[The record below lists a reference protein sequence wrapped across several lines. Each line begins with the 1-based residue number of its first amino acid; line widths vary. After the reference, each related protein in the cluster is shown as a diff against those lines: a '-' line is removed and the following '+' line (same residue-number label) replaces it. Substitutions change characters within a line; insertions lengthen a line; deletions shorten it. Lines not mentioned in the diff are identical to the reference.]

1 MIGTDLVIIRLDT
14 ARVALRD
21 AKTIQDKKK
30 LVDVSEALKVFAKR
44 QGASEEVKAEAAS
57 FHVDT
62 MVLLGEALAA
72 MEKRGPEHFT
82 GGGSNGSKREPLPNA
97 PPTLADLG
105 IEKKTSMIAQKIA
118 KLAPEK
124 LEILR
129 AATTTM
135 AAALREA
142 EQHNHRAQGTGENE
156 WYTPPEHIEAARE
169 LLGVIDLDPAS
180 SAKAQT
186 VVKAAKFYTLADDG
200 LKHNWH
206 GRVWLNPPYA
216 QPAIQRFAEMMVQ
229 EFNAGRVS
237 EAVMLTHNYTDTE
250 WFHIAESACSAI
262 CFTRG
267 RIAFLDPNGKKAAPT
282 QGQAFFYYG
291 KRRKEFA
298 KVFDQFGFV
307 R

>member
-1 MIGTDLVIIRLDT
+1 MTQVGTDLVIVRLGV
-14 ARVALRD
+14 ARVALRE

-30 LVDVSEALKVFAKR
+30 LVDVSEALKIFAKR

-72 MEKRGPEHFT
+72 MEKNT
-82 GGGSNGSKREPLPNA
+82 GAMGIGTSAIPKLNGTHV
-97 PPTLADLG
+97 PTLAELG
-105 IEKKTSMIAQKIA
+105 IAPKTSMIAQKIA
-118 KLAPEK
+118 KLAPGK
-124 LEILR
+124 LEVLR

-135 AAALREA
+135 AAALHEA

-156 WYTPPEHIEAARE
+156 WYTPFEHIEAARQ

-180 SAKAQT
+180 SVTAQA

-206 GRVWLNPPYA
+206 GRIWLNPPYA
-216 QPAIQRFAEMMVQ
+216 QPAIQRFTEMMVR
-229 EFNAGRVS
+229 EVNAGRVT

-250 WFHIAESACSAI
+250 WFHIAESVCSAI

-267 RIAFLDPNGKKAAPT
+267 RIAFLDPDGRKAAPT

-291 KRRKEFA
+291 KRLKEFSKA
-298 KVFDQFGFV
+298 FCKFGFV